1 LTEDRRV
8 DRDDNLELLETDR
21 GSTDWPEVERAEPML
36 VEEPFPDE
44 ADELD
49 EPGWLDAYPLQE
61 EPAGYPPLRQRRKL
75 PIGVLGSL
83 CLHLL
88 PLLVLVHWDS
98 TSPEIVPPIPV
109 QLVLETPPAPSP
121 EPAPKFEKP
130 PPPGRLASEEMGDR
144 AAQATKE
151 IAAAPGSAAPE
162 RTQQAAIVPPPPPKP
177 VPPPPKPAEPA
188 VDLHP
193 LDAVPKDA
201 QREPR
206 VPGPAATRDEYL
218 AYLVTLTRRHM
229 DLLPPHLVGD
239 RRGETVLELLVLADG
254 TIAKIAVAHG
264 SGYPEIDERIE
275 QMVAAVRRFPP
286 LPQWYQGRAIA
297 LDFKLRFP
305 EALER

>member
-8 DRDDNLELLETDR
+8 DRDDILEALEIDPAATEL
-21 GSTDWPEVERAEPML
+21 PETERAEPML
-36 VEEPFPDE
+36 AAEWFPEDADEPVWLDPDRAQWEEP
-44 ADELD
+44 
-49 EPGWLDAYPLQE
+49 E
-61 EPAGYPPLRQRRKL
+61 EPPPRRRRKL
-75 PIGVLGSL
+75 PIGMLGSL
-83 CLHLL
+83 CLHLM

-98 TSPEIVPPIPV
+98 APAEIVPPIPV
-109 QLVLETPPAPSP
+109 QLVLETPPAPAP

-130 PPPGRLASEEMGDR
+130 PPPGRLASEAMGES
-144 AAQATKE
+144 AAQATKKV
-151 IAAAPGSAAPE
+151 AAAPGSAEPE
-162 RTQQAAIVPPPPPKP
+162 KTQLAAIVPPPPPKP

-188 VDLHP
+188 VDAHP
-193 LDAVPKDA
+193 LDVVPKEA
-201 QREPR
+201 QREAR

-229 DLLPPHLVGD
+229 DLLPPHLVGG

-254 TIAKIAVAHG
+254 TIAKIEVAHG

-286 LPQWYQGRAIA
+286 LPQWYQGHAIA
-297 LDFKLRFP
+297 LNFKLRFP